1 MGANWTKIL
10 VRVAIFASAGLAVLS
25 DRAPVFVAN
34 ASAESRPGSKQPR
47 IFTEMELAKGFLDL
61 AFGADLQ
68 TGSGGDRIVR
78 FANPMRVYV
87 PESMPNDTA
96 RATYLNIFQEFQ
108 RIVPQLD
115 TRLSESNGD
124 ANVRIHLI
132 RQIDLRAMLETKLGT
147 GTARQFMS
155 QTAPQCTTRVQS
167 TTSGA
172 ILRADVFIIRD
183 KGKAAL
189 LDCAYHETLHAFG
202 LLNHANDNPW
212 TTLNQ
217 NRQVGHLT
225 AYDRALLAIL
235 YDARIQPGMSKP
247 QVEEVLPSI
256 VRDVYRQILN

>member
-1 MGANWTKIL
+1 MGVKWTKIL
-10 VRVAIFASAGLAVLS
+10 VKAAVASCIGLIAVS
-25 DRAPVFVAN
+25 QRAPVLFVA
-34 ASAESRPGSKQPR
+34 ASAELRPGSKQPR
-47 IFTEMELAKGFLDL
+47 VFTEAELATGFLDL
-61 AFGADLQ
+61 AFGADVQ

-87 PESMPNDTA
+87 PESMPNDTG
-96 RATYLNIFQEFQ
+96 RAIYLGVFQEFQ
-108 RIVPQLD
+108 RVVPQLD
-115 TRLSESNGD
+115 TRISETNGD

-132 RQIDLRAMLETKLGT
+132 RQIDLAAMLETRLGAN
-147 GTARQFMS
+147 TARQFMN
-155 QTAPQCTTRVQS
+155 QTTPQCTTRVQS

-217 NRQVGHLT
+217 NRQVGYLT
-225 AYDRALLAIL
+225 TYDRALLAIL
-235 YDARIQPGMSKP
+235 YDARIQPGMGKI
-247 QVEEVLPSI
+247 QVEHVLPSI
-256 VRDVYRQILN
+256 VHDVYRKLFN